1 MLLIARS
8 PPTPTIFWL
17 SSPAGHDHRGLVN
30 FKFRYSFVFVKPN
43 SRFSFSNSA
52 YACAEKI
59 YIPALETKG
68 NVDVELDNSGKIS
81 DLCEVGDLRNAME
94 LLCNCRNANFE
105 LDTYG
110 SILQLCAEQKSIR
123 DGRRVHSII
132 ESNGVVVDGIVGAK
146 LVFMYVKCGD
156 LKEGRRIFDK
166 LSEKKKVFL
175 WNLLISEYCG
185 SGNYGDSIS
194 LFKQMQELGIKPNT
208 YTFSSV
214 LKCFAAVAR
223 VEEGRQV
230 HGLICKLGFTSYNTV
245 VNSLISFY
253 FVRRKVSCAQKL
265 FDELSD
271 RDVISW
277 NSMISGYVKNGS
289 EDKGIEIFIKMLAFG
304 VDVDLATLVNVL
316 VACANMGTLLL
327 GKAVHSYSIKAAAL
341 DREVMFNNTLLDMYS
356 KCGDLNSAI
365 RVFEKMDEKTVVSW
379 TSMIAGYVREGL
391 SDGAIKLF
399 DEMKSRGVEPDVY
412 AVTSILHA
420 CAVNCNLNSGTIVH
434 NYIKENNLESNS
446 FASNA
451 LMDMYAK
458 CGSMEDAHNVF
469 SHMKRK
475 DVISWNTMIG
485 GYSKNSLPNEALD
498 LFAEMQRELKPDST
512 TVACILPACA
522 SLAALDRGREIHGY
536 ALRNGYSKDKYV
548 VNALVDMYVK
558 CGLLVLAQSLFD
570 MIPDKDLVS
579 WTVMIAGYGMHGFG
593 SEAVNSFKQMRIAGI
608 EPDEVSFISILY
620 ACSHSGL
627 LDEGWKFFNIMKR
640 ECQIEPKLEHYA
652 CMVDLL
658 ARTGKLAKARKFI
671 ETMPIK
677 PDATIWGALL
687 CGCRIHHDV
696 ILAEKVAERIF
707 ELEPE
712 NTGYYVLLANIY
724 AEAEKW
730 EEVQKL
736 RKKIGQRGLKK
747 NPGCSWIE
755 IKGKVNIFVAGDRS
769 KPQAK
774 KIELLLNRLRNK
786 MKEDGYF
793 PKTRYALLNADERE
807 KEAALCGH
815 SEKLAMAFG
824 MLNLPPGKTIR
835 VTKNLRI
842 CGDCHEMAKF
852 MSKTTKREIILRDSS
867 RFHHF
872 KDGYCTCRGY
882 W

>member
-1 MLLIARS
+1 MLLVAKS
-8 PPTPTIFWL
+8 PPTFWL
-17 SSPAGHDHRGLVN
+17 SPTGHDRHGLVN
-30 FKFRYSFVFVKPN
+30 LKFSHSFVFAKPK
-43 SRFSFSNSA
+43 SKFSFSNSA
-52 YACAEKI
+52 YACTQI
-59 YIPALETKG
+59 YPSPSQTKSYL
-68 NVDVELDNSGKIS
+68 DIELDNSARIVEF
-81 DLCEVGDLRNAME
+81 CEVGDLKNAME
-94 LLCNCRNANFE
+94 LLCSSGNAN
-105 LDTYG
+105 LDLETYC
-110 SILQLCAEQKSIR
+110 SVLQLCAERKSIR
-123 DGRRVHSII
+123 YGKRVHSII
-132 ESNGVVVDGIVGAK
+132 ESNGVVMDGILGAK

-156 LKEGRRIFDK
+156 LKEARMIFDK
-166 LSEKKKVFL
+166 LSEQKVFL
-175 WNLLISEYCG
+175 WNLMISEYAG
-185 SGNYGDSIS
+185 NGNYVESVN
-194 LFKQMQELGIKPNT
+194 LFKRMMELGIKPNS

-214 LKCFAAVAR
+214 LKCLAAVAR
-223 VEEGRQV
+223 VEQGRLV
-230 HGLICKLGFTSYNTV
+230 HGFICKLGFSSYNTV

-253 FVRRKVSCAQKL
+253 FVSKKVRSAQKL

-277 NSMISGYVKNGS
+277 NSMISGYVKNGL
-289 EDKGIEIFIKMLAFG
+289 EDKGIEIFIKMLDFS
-304 VDVDLATLVNVL
+304 VDVDLATMVNVL
-316 VACANMGTLLL
+316 VACANTGTLLL
-327 GKAVHSYSIKAAAL
+327 GKALHSYAIKAASSL
-341 DREVMFNNTLLDMYS
+341 DREVMFKNTLLDMYS

-391 SDGAIKLF
+391 SDGAIELF
-399 DEMKSRGVEPDVY
+399 DEMKSRGVVPDVY

-420 CAVNCNLNSGTIVH
+420 CAINGNLSSGKIVH
-434 NYIKENNLESNS
+434 NYIRKNNLETNS
-446 FASNA
+446 FVSNA

-458 CGSMEDAHNVF
+458 CGSMKDAQSVF
-469 SHMKRK
+469 SHMKGK

-485 GYSKNSLPNEALD
+485 GYSKNHLPNEALN
-498 LFAEMQRELKPDST
+498 LFAEMQRESKPDGT

-558 CGLLVLAQSLFD
+558 CGLLVLARSLFD
-570 MIPDKDLVS
+570 MILDKDLVS

-593 SEAVNSFKQMRIAGI
+593 NEAVDIFNQMRISGV

-627 LDEGWKFFNIMKR
+627 LDEGWKFFNIMKK
-640 ECQIEPKLEHYA
+640 ECRIEPKLEHYA

-658 ARTGKLAKARKFI
+658 ARTGNLVKAHKFI
-671 ETMPIK
+671 KTMPIE

-696 ILAEKVAERIF
+696 KVAEKVAERIF

-755 IKGKVNIFVAGDRS
+755 IKGKVNIFVAGDCS

-774 KIELLLNRLRNK
+774 KIELLLKKLRSK
-786 MKEDGYF
+786 MKEEGYS

-807 KEAALCGH
+807 KEVALCGH

-835 VTKNLRI
+835 VTKNLRV

-852 MSKTTKREIILRDSS
+852 MSKNTTREIVLRDSN

-872 KDGYCTCRGY
+872 KDGYCSCRGY

>member
-1 MLLIARS
+1 MMLLTAKA
-8 PPTPTIFWL
+8 PVTFWL
-17 SSPAGHDHRGLVN
+17 SPAGHDHRGSVN
-30 FKFRYSFVFVKPN
+30 LKFRQSFLFAKPN
-43 SRFSFSNSA
+43 SKLSFSSLA
-52 YACAEKI
+52 YA
-59 YIPALETKG
+59 PAMETKSYM
-68 NVDVELDNSGKIS
+68 DVELDSSRKIVEF
-81 DLCEVGDLRNAME
+81 CEVGDLKNAME
-94 LLCNCRNANFE
+94 LLCSSQNSNFD
-105 LDTYG
+105 LDAFC
-110 SILQLCAEQKSIR
+110 SILQLCAERKSIR

-132 ESNGVVVDGIVGAK
+132 ESSGVIIDGILGVK

-156 LKEGRRIFDK
+156 LKEGRMIFDK
-166 LSEKKKVFL
+166 LSESKVFI
-175 WNLLISEYCG
+175 WNLMISEYLG
-185 SGNYGDSIS
+185 NGNYGESIN
-194 LFKQMQELGIKPNT
+194 LFKQMLELGIKPNS

-214 LKCFAAVAR
+214 LKCFAAVAS

-230 HGLICKLGFTSYNTV
+230 HGLIYKLGYNSYNTV

-253 FVRRKVSCAQKL
+253 FVGRKVRCAQKL
-265 FDELSD
+265 FDELTD

-277 NSMISGYVKNGS
+277 NSMISGYVKNGL
-289 EDKGIEIFIKMLAFG
+289 DDRGIEIFIKMLVFG
-304 VDVDLATLVNVL
+304 VEIDLATMVNVL
-316 VACANMGTLLL
+316 VACANTGTLLF
-327 GKAVHSYSIKAAAL
+327 GKVLHSYSIKAAAL
-341 DREVMFNNTLLDMYS
+341 DREVRFNNTLLDMYS

-365 RVFEKMDEKTVVSW
+365 RVFERMDEKTVVSW
-379 TSMIAGYVREGL
+379 TSMITGYVREGL

-399 DEMKSRGVEPDVY
+399 DEMKSRGVVPDVY

-420 CAVNCNLNSGTIVH
+420 CAINGNLKSGQIVH
-434 NYIKENNLESNS
+434 DYIRENNLETNS
-446 FASNA
+446 FVSNA
-451 LMDMYAK
+451 LTDMYAK
-458 CGSMEDAHNVF
+458 CGSMKDAHDVF
-469 SHMKRK
+469 SHMKKK

-485 GYSKNSLPNEALD
+485 GYSKNRLPNEALT
-498 LFAEMQRELKPDST
+498 LFAEMQSESKPDGT

-536 ALRNGYSKDKYV
+536 ALRNGYSEDKYV
-548 VNALVDMYVK
+548 VNALLDMYVK
-558 CGLLVLAQSLFD
+558 CGLLVLARSFFD
-570 MIPDKDLVS
+570 MILNKDLVS

-593 SEAVNSFKQMRIAGI
+593 SEAINTFNQMRMTGI
-608 EPDEVSFISILY
+608 KPDEVSFISILY

-627 LDEGWKFFNIMKR
+627 LDEGWKIFSIMKK
-640 ECQIEPKLEHYA
+640 ECQIEPNLEHYA

-658 ARTGKLAKARKFI
+658 ARTGNLVKAHKFI
-671 ETMPIK
+671 QTMPIK

-696 ILAEKVAERIF
+696 KLAEKVAERIF

-736 RKKIGQRGLKK
+736 RKRIGQRGLKK

-755 IKGKVNIFVAGDRS
+755 IKGKVNIFVAGDCS

-774 KIELLLNRLRNK
+774 KIELLLKRLRSK
-786 MKEDGYF
+786 MKEEGYS
-793 PKTRYALLNADERE
+793 PKTTYALLNADERE
-807 KEAALCGH
+807 KEVALCGH

-835 VTKNLRI
+835 VTKNLRV

-852 MSKTTKREIILRDSS
+852 MSKSVSREIILRDSS

-872 KDGYCTCRGY
+872 KDGSCSCRGF

>member
-1 MLLIARS
+1 MFLLVAKA
-8 PPTPTIFWL
+8 PPTFWL
-17 SSPAGHDHRGLVN
+17 SSAGYDHRGLVN
-30 FKFRYSFVFVKPN
+30 LKFRQSSAFVKPN
-43 SRFSFSNSA
+43 SQSSFSNSA
-52 YACAEKI
+52 HASTESYT
-59 YIPALETKG
+59 PTALEAK
-68 NVDVELDNSGKIS
+68 NYIDVELNNSRKIVKF
-81 DLCEVGDLRNAME
+81 CEVGDLKNAIE
-94 LLCNCRNANFE
+94 LLCSSQNSNLD
-105 LDTYG
+105 LDTYCV
-110 SILQLCAEQKSIR
+110 ILQLCAEQKSIR

-132 ESNGVVVDGIVGAK
+132 ESNEVVIDGILGAK

-156 LKEGRRIFDK
+156 LREGRMIFDK
-166 LSEKKKVFL
+166 LSEKKVFL
-175 WNLLISEYCG
+175 WNLMISEYSG
-185 SGNYGDSIS
+185 SGNYGESIN
-194 LFKQMQELGIKPNT
+194 LFKRMLELGINPNS

-223 VEEGRQV
+223 VEEGMQV
-230 HGLICKLGFTSYNTV
+230 HGLICKLGFTSYNAV

-253 FVRRKVSCAQKL
+253 FVGRKVRSARKL
-265 FDELSD
+265 FDEMSD

-277 NSMISGYVKNGS
+277 NSMISGYVKNGL
-289 EDKGIEIFIKMLAFG
+289 EDRGIEIFLRMLVFS
-304 VDVDLATLVNVL
+304 VDVDLATMVNVL
-316 VACANMGTLLL
+316 VACANMGTLSL
-327 GKAVHSYSIKAAAL
+327 GKTLHSYSIKAAAAL
-341 DREVMFNNTLLDMYS
+341 DRDVMFNNTLLDMYS

-365 RVFEKMDEKTVVSW
+365 RVFERMDEKTVVSW

-391 SDGAIKLF
+391 SDGAIELF
-399 DEMKSRGVEPDVY
+399 NEMKSRGVLPDVY
-412 AVTSILHA
+412 AVASILHA
-420 CAVNCNLNSGTIVH
+420 CATNGNLNSGKSLH
-434 NYIKENNLESNS
+434 NYIRENNLETNS
-446 FASNA
+446 FVSNA

-458 CGSMEDAHNVF
+458 CGSMRDAADVF

-485 GYSKNSLPNEALD
+485 GYSKNRLPNEALS
-498 LFAEMQRELKPDST
+498 LFAEMQRESKPDGT

-522 SLAALDRGREIHGY
+522 SLAALDKGREIHGY
-536 ALRNGYSKDKYV
+536 ALRNGYSKDKFV
-548 VNALVDMYVK
+548 ANALVDMYVK
-558 CGLLVLAQSLFD
+558 CGLLVLARSLFA
-570 MIPDKDLVS
+570 MILNKDLVS
-579 WTVMIAGYGMHGFG
+579 WTVMIAGYGMHGYG
-593 SEAVNSFKQMRIAGI
+593 SEAVSAFNQMRIAGI

-627 LDEGWKFFNIMKR
+627 LDEGWNFFNIMKK
-640 ECQIEPKLEHYA
+640 ECQIEPNLEHYA

-658 ARTGKLAKARKFI
+658 ARTGNLARAHKFI

-696 ILAEKVAERIF
+696 KLAEKVAERIF

-736 RKKIGQRGLKK
+736 RTRIGQRGLKK

-755 IKGKVNIFVAGDRS
+755 IKGKVNIFVAGDCS

-774 KIELLLNRLRNK
+774 KIELLLTRLRSK
-786 MKEDGYF
+786 MKEEGYS

-807 KEAALCGH
+807 KEVALCGH

-835 VTKNLRI
+835 VTKNLRV
-842 CGDCHEMAKF
+842 CGDCHEMARF
-852 MSKTTKREIILRDSS
+852 MSKDTKREIVLRDSS

-872 KDGYCTCRGY
+872 KDGYCSCRGY